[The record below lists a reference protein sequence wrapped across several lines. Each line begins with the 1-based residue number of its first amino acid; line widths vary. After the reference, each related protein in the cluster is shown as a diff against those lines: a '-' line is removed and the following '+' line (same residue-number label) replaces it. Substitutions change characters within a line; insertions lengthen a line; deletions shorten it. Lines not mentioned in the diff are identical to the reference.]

1 MDILQAIEERHSVRQ
16 YADKAIEQEK
26 RQALCDELKK
36 INTESGLN
44 IQILFDEPKCFDSMM
59 VHYGKFFGVKNYI
72 ALVGKK
78 GKSLEEKCGYY
89 GERLALVAQTLGLN
103 TCWVAMSH
111 GKSAAKI
118 ERGEKQV
125 CLIALGYGKTQ
136 GVAHKSKAVSEVS
149 KTDVAMPDWFKK
161 GVEAALLAPT
171 AINQQRFMFEL
182 SGDEVFATVS
192 GFGFYVK
199 TDLGIAKY
207 HFEVASGRSVK

>member
-1 MDILQAIEERHSVRQ
+1 
-16 YADKAIEQEK
+16 
-26 RQALCDELKK
+26 
-36 INTESGLN
+36 
-44 IQILFDEPKCFDSMM
+44 
-59 VHYGKFFGVKNYI
+59 
-72 ALVGKK
+72 
-78 GKSLEEKCGYY
+78 
-89 GERLALVAQTLGLN
+89 
-103 TCWVAMSH
+103 MSH

-118 ERGEKQV
+118 ERGEKKV

-171 AINQQRFMFEL
+171 AINQQKFMFEL
-182 SGDEVFATVS
+182 SGDEVFATVY